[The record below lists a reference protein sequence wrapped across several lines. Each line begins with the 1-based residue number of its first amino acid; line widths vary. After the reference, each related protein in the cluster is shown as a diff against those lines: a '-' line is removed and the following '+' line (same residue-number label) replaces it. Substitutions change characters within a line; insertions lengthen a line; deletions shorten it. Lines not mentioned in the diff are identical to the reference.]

1 MDAIAKVSFA
11 VDCLAATSDPV
22 YTARHVF
29 IRTRG
34 CGGIGR
40 RAGLRIQF
48 LYRSAGSTPVIPSEE
63 AGSKEPGVRTWLAAR
78 PSPCPA
84 SCELVAQLVEQRT
97 FNGIC

>member
-1 MDAIAKVSFA
+1 MQTDAIAEVPVSA
-11 VDCLAATSDPV
+11 GCLAVTSDPV
-22 YTARHVF
+22 YTARHAY

-63 AGSKEPGVRTWLAAR
+63 AGSKEPGVRTWLVAR

-97 FNGIC
+97 FNP